1 MEKEKEQKINDVMN
15 EICDLIS
22 DLKSDA
28 RKSIVFNSIK
38 KCILE
43 DEKYFDLDLICEL
56 CKDFCCYEKFD
67 ISDLIETII
76 NSKSVEHNYLIA
88 KNVEGLDA
96 GQRAIHENIVIESGN
111 PEYCYLYARNIETAN
126 QKLLEEALLNAK
138 SAKYSYLFA
147 KDVRGATIDKHRQVV
162 LDSKDAEY
170 NYLFASNISYMF
182 VADVYEHVQAI
193 IDSENI
199 EYCVLAIDKFSF
211 NAALAKNFEKLA
223 VLKKDSYLCYT
234 LAKRVH
240 GLDNALLGTTAMED
254 DTEFAGD
261 FNYRFAKEIEN
272 ADVKGHGAAV
282 IRNGN
287 AEWNY
292 YFAKDIP
299 GADIKAHGDVVLAS
313 GNVDYNFAFARDVE
327 GANIIA
333 HLEMCQ
339 SKRDSERETFCE
351 LSKQANGI
359 EKIKKLIFDLNKP
372 EN

>member
-43 DEKYFDLDLICEL
+43 DEKYFNLDLICEL

-96 GQRAIHENIVIESGN
+96 GQRAIHENIVIESGD
-111 PEYCYLYARNIETAN
+111 PEFCYLYAKNVKTAN
-126 QKLLEEALLNAK
+126 IKALEETLLEAK

-147 KDVRGATIDKHRQVV
+147 KEVNGATIDKHRQVV
-162 LDSKDAEY
+162 VESKDAEY
-170 NYLFASNISYMF
+170 NYLFASKISYMF
-182 VADVYEHVQAI
+182 VGDIYDHVQAI

-199 EYCVLAIDKFSF
+199 EYCVLAIANFSF
-211 NAALAKNFEKLA
+211 NGAIAKNFEKLA
-223 VLKKDSYLCYT
+223 ILKKDSYLCYT
-234 LAKRVH
+234 LAKNVH
-240 GLDNALLGTTAMED
+240 GLDNDLLGTTAMED
-254 DTEFAGD
+254 NTELAAE

-299 GADIKAHGDVVLAS
+299 GADIKAHGNVVLAS
-313 GNVDYNFAFARDVE
+313 GSSDYNFAFARDVE
-327 GANIIA
+327 GAEILK
-333 HLEMCQ
+333 HLEIAESMK
-339 SKRDSERETFCE
+339 SKDPITFHE
-351 LSKQANGI
+351 LSNQANGI

-372 EN
+372 AS